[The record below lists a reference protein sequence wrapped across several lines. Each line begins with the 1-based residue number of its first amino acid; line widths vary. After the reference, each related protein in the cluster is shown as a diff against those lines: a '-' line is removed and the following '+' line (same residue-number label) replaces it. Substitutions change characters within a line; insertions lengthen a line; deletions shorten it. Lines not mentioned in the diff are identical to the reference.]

1 MIDIQS
7 LSQTIFE
14 MTQFFFQRGKY
25 DPLWLISRLNTAFSN
40 FIFMILFTGQLLASI
55 SGTSREFFTS
65 YSSCTSCKKLF
76 WEN

>member
-40 FIFMILFTGQLLASI
+40 FIFMILFTGQLLG
-55 SGTSREFFTS
+55 SGH
-65 YSSCTSCKKLF
+65 
-76 WEN
+76 